1 MGDRVPVRHPRE
13 ILMQMIW
20 QMRYDA
26 AVGIKGDRPE
36 EEDLRR
42 CLGKRDTLKSR
53 FTLNPRMPKTNVSP
67 GDFSIDPR
75 LPNFPSLVSQ
85 LQIPIVAIPKFKIPM
100 ANGVPSM
107 MFACVGNTTDH
118 KYCHVGARVTK
129 FGSFP
134 ELKEHCIDIRDV
146 RFGKYADRITKAT
159 QRLRQI
165 SAARRFAKDQ
175 ALKEQFGKRSV
186 PRKDRNKAY
195 AEARLESL
203 SVMHEGAD
211 FNYRW
216 GEIGQAF
223 TGETSLMR
231 PMCFTCRG
239 IYPYKQVIKLTPD
252 EERQKLVNEV
262 GENAKRDHKC
272 AASLLCNNMMPLW
285 SGR

>member
-1 MGDRVPVRHPRE
+1 
-13 ILMQMIW
+13 
-20 QMRYDA
+20 
-26 AVGIKGDRPE
+26 
-36 EEDLRR
+36 
-42 CLGKRDTLKSR
+42 
-53 FTLNPRMPKTNVSP
+53 MPKTNVSP
-67 GDFSIDPR
+67 GEFSIDPR
-75 LPNFPSLVSQ
+75 LPNFPNLVSQ
-85 LQIPIVAIPKFKIPM
+85 VQFPISDIVAIPNFKIPI

-107 MFACVGNTTDH
+107 VFACVGNTTDH
-118 KYCHVGARVTK
+118 KHCHVGASVPN

-134 ELKEHCIDIRDV
+134 ELKEHCVDIRDV
-146 RFGKYADRITKAT
+146 RFGKYADRITMAT

-186 PRKDRNKAY
+186 RRKDRNKVY

-203 SVMHEGAD
+203 TVMHEGAD

-223 TGETSLMR
+223 TGEKSVMR

-252 EERQKLVNEV
+252 EERQDLV

-272 AASLLCNNMMPLW
+272 AEGAASLLCNNMMPLW
-285 SGR
+285 SGH